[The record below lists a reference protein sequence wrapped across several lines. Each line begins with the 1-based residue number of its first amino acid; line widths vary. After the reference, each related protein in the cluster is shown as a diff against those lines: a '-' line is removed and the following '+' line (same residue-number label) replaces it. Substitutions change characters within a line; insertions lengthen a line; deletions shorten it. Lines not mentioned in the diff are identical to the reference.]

1 MPEPLMLRCCCGH
14 ARRSHIP
21 RWTWH
26 LLPGHGLQ
34 RQPDA
39 PGACRHC
46 ACGGYYAPLAQAAA
60 SPSSAAD
67 HEA

>member
-1 MPEPLMLRCCCGH
+1 MVEPLIQRCCCGH

-26 LLPGHGLQ
+26 PLPGSSME
-34 RQPDA
+34 RQPEA

-46 ACGGYYAPLAQAAA
+46 TCPGYFAPLAAPPAE
-60 SPSSAAD
+60 PAAD
-67 HEA
+67 H